1 MPQVEDTQFKSTQ
14 SYVIAYGTM
23 GEKERMKGGVVKV
36 AAYGESCQNHKDTH
50 SRLQLPGLQS
60 FNKVPAGILKLGET
74 LGLICR
80 HAMHTQTHTFTAKKC
95 VLTRPNAN
103 T

>member
-1 MPQVEDTQFKSTQ
+1 
-14 SYVIAYGTM
+14 M

-80 HAMHTQTHTFTAKKC
+80 HAMHTQTHTFTAKKMC
-95 VLTRPNAN
+95 TYTPQRKHIMFAKCKCGGVNLGLYQY
-103 T
+103 